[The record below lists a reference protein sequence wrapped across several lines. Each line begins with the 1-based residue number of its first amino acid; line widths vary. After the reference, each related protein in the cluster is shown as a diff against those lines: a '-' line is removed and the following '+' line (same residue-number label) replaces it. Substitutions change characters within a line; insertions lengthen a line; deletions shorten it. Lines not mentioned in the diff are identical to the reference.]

1 MQGIDDAIR
10 DRLRLMLSR
19 NLSVQE
25 EERRRIARDLHDHL
39 GQQLTALHLQLDAL
53 HRVADHRGGE
63 LSDQIGAVQTLALQ
77 IDRDLHFLTSQLRS
91 SVLEHIGLVAAL
103 TDFVEA
109 FAATHEMTISL
120 DVLGFGA
127 ERLVAESEVHLYRVA
142 QEALNNARKHAQAQR
157 LEVMLQQH
165 RGRVVLSISDD
176 GIGFDAEALMADAH
190 DAGLGLLG
198 MRERAG
204 LIGGTLQIESTPGHG
219 TTVIVSTP
227 AVFREPRW
235 QPLGD

>member
-1 MQGIDDAIR
+1 MQGIDEAIK

-53 HRVADHRGGE
+53 HRATEQRGGD
-63 LSDQIGAVQTLALQ
+63 LSDHVGQVQALALQ
-77 IDRDLHFLTSQLRS
+77 IDRDLHYLTSQLRS
-91 SVLEHIGLVAAL
+91 SVLEHVGLVAAL

-109 FAATHEMTISL
+109 FASTHEIGTSL
-120 DVLGFGA
+120 DILGFGTH
-127 ERLVAESEVHLYRVA
+127 RLVPEIEVHLYRVA
-142 QEALNNARKHAQAQR
+142 QEALNNARKHAQAKHAD
-157 LEVMLQQH
+157 VILQH
-165 RGRVVLSISDD
+165 HGGRVVLTVADD
-176 GIGFDAEALMADAH
+176 GIGFDAEAISEAH

-204 LIGGTLQIESTPGHG
+204 LIGGTLQIESSPGLG
-219 TTVIVSTP
+219 TTVIVSAP
-227 AVFREPRW
+227 AVFTDSATTRS
-235 QPLGD
+235 G